1 MSGNIRKVVKLQI
14 AFVVHATNGL
24 CPICKKVEEEIL
36 KSYHHIYKSIYNLNH
51 QMRFKSCDSFLNYI
65 GSYNYFILHRVVR
78 ADYHL
83 VESKIEEV
91 ELKEMH

>member
-51 QMRFKSCDSFLNYI
+51 QMQFKSCDWRNRL
-65 GSYNYFILHRVVR
+65 RCCVR
-78 ADYHL
+78 LA
-83 VESKIEEV
+83 
-91 ELKEMH
+91 ELCKLDF